1 MFTASAKSTT
11 SGLAFGLVFS
21 SALVLLATVGLQPSA
36 AQEAYEDVPAWN
48 SIGLQARFELA
59 RTLLEQGEYPAAS
72 HELEILLVQGGDPF
86 SVHAMLST
94 SYLLAGD
101 IPRAKAHLAAAHAL
115 DPDNLDVLALRG
127 QYELT
132 MGDPLV
138 GESLLESLVARQP
151 GIFEAHLLLAR
162 QYLQREATQEAAPH
176 LETLAKLAQGQ
187 AATLVKAMQARFY
200 ALQGEHDLAMQ
211 CAGEAYAEEPSMPE
225 AMREWGLALAQVGR
239 YSEAKPLLVRSWK
252 QGPQDPH
259 LAYALGEMAF
269 RSNDWEAAL
278 GYWRQGHAM
287 NALAY
292 PMAMKWLGLTL
303 ATGGIAAAEDKV
315 SELQKTYPHHAA
327 VSLIAAYWARKRG
340 RYAEAARLLERLSR
354 LPISAEMHHDVVWEK
369 AQLEFEAGRHKNSMK
384 LVKGLIERGVWVKEA
399 TLLQARLAF
408 YRSDWQEGER
418 LQGLAKQLPA
428 QWPKA
433 GTLATKPSKPTPA
446 KVAGRNA
453 P

>member
-1 MFTASAKSTT
+1 MLLAPAKCSTR
-11 SGLAFGLVFS
+11 GLALGL
-21 SALVLLATVGLQPSA
+21 ALALLAGVGPQSVK

-48 SIGLQARFELA
+48 SIGLHARFELA

-101 IPRAKAHLAAAHAL
+101 IPRAKSHLAAAHAL
-115 DPDNLDVLALRG
+115 DPENLDVLALRG

-151 GIFEAHLLLAR
+151 GTMEAHLLLAR
-162 QYLQREATQEAAPH
+162 QYLQREAVREAAPH
-176 LETLAKLAQGQ
+176 LETLASLAQGQ
-187 AATLVKAMQARFY
+187 AATLVKAMQARFH
-200 ALQGEHDLAMQ
+200 ALQGEHDLAMKW
-211 CAGEAYAEEPSMPE
+211 AGEAYAEEPGMPE
-225 AMREWGLALAQVGR
+225 AIREWGLALAQMGR
-239 YSEAKPLLVRSWK
+239 YGEAKPLLVRSWK

-269 RSNDWEAAL
+269 RSKDWEAAL
-278 GYWRQGHAM
+278 SFWRQGHEM

-292 PMAMKWLGLTL
+292 PMAMKWLGLSL

-315 SELQKTYPHHAA
+315 EALQKAYPHHAA
-327 VSLIAAYWARKRG
+327 VTLVAAYWARKRG
-340 RYAEAARLLERLSR
+340 RYAESGRLLERLSR
-354 LPISAEMHHDVVWEK
+354 QPLSAEMHHDVVWEK

-384 LVKGLIERGVWVKEA
+384 LVKGLIKRGIWVKEA

-418 LQGLAKQLPA
+418 LQNLAKQLPA

-433 GTLATKPSKPTPA
+433 GALAGKPTQPTPA